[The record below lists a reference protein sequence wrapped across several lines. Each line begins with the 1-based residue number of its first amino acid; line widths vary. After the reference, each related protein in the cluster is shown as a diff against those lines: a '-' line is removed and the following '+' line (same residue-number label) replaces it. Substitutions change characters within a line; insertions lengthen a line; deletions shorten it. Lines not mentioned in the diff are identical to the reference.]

1 MVKRVEIT
9 HYAKYIIQIYAYLCK
24 RQMSPQQYNCLL
36 FKENTSSASKVMNRV
51 VHKQD

>member
-1 MVKRVEIT
+1 MLT
-9 HYAKYIIQIYAYLCK
+9 FAKDRCRLNNSMAY
-24 RQMSPQQYNCLL
+24 Y